1 MADLC
6 STLLD
11 SLSRLGGLAMFAA
24 IRRASSDLIVIKFP
38 LDPLWL
44 KSREYVRANEPL
56 GSGHEA
62 FAVHLGSFGRRLHR
76 KTRGSAK
83 RCMVRLL
90 QYGGWWLAELRV
102 CNL

>member
-1 MADLC
+1 VDHGLRNG
-6 STLLD
+6 SG
-11 SLSRLGGLAMFAA
+11 SLAILAA

-38 LDPLWL
+38 IDPLCL